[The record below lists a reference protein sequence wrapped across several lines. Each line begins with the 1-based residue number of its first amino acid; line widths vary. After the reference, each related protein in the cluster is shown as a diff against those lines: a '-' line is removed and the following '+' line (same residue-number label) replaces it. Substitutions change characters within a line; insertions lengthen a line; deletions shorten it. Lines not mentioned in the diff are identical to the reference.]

1 MFWWQ
6 VVKLVR
12 AIRNG
17 WIKFDKPKEE
27 PKYYHLW
34 GDETD
39 TADNKRQ
46 GLSYIPAPKPN
57 LPGSWSMIFSPESFS
72 GQNHWPF
79 IFTLEFLLMLHGIYR
94 S

>member
-1 MFWWQ
+1 VFWWQ

-27 PKYYHLW
+27 PKYYLLW

-39 TADNKRQ
+39 TADNTRQ

-57 LPGSWSMIFSPESFS
+57 LPGSLLLIFFPEAFF
-72 GQNHWPF
+72 GHNN
-79 IFTLEFLLMLHGIYR
+79 
-94 S
+94 

>member
-12 AIRNG
+12 AFRNG

-27 PKYYHLW
+27 PNLYLLW

-57 LPGSWSMIFSPESFS
+57 LPGIFSFFL
-72 GQNHWPF
+72 QN
-79 IFTLEFLLMLHGIYR
+79 
-94 S
+94 

>member
-12 AIRNG
+12 AIRKG
-17 WIKFDKPKEE
+17 WIKLDKPKEE
-27 PKYYHLW
+27 SNLYLLW

-57 LPGSWSMIFSPESFS
+57 LPGIVIPFSALVASIIICW
-72 GQNHWPF
+72 NLLKHV
-79 IFTLEFLLMLHGIYR
+79 FT
-94 S
+94 